1 MNHVTSL
8 NGLALHDSWV
18 TIGTFDGVHK
28 GHQALIRTLVEG
40 AHQNHQPAVV
50 VTFYPHPA
58 IILGKSPF
66 PGYLTSPEERARYL
80 GALGVDWV
88 VTLTFDHTVANL
100 SAQDFMHQLA
110 THLGIRY
117 LVIGYDFALGRGREG
132 NPERL
137 RAIGQQLGYEVILA
151 QPVQDGEQPI
161 SSSQIRHL
169 IQQGDLETASQW
181 LGRLYAIEGSVVRGD
196 GRGRVLGFPTANLS
210 YWPEKLLPANGVY
223 ATWAWVGNERLAA
236 VTNLGV
242 RPTFASPLHYRF
254 LEAHILDFNGDL
266 YQQTLTLEFV
276 ARLRPEQRFSSLE
289 DLKAQI
295 QKDIR
300 TAREI
305 LNHVP

>member
-1 MNHVTSL
+1 MTHVTSL
-8 NGLALHDSWV
+8 NGLALHNSWV

-28 GHQALIRTLVEG
+28 GHQALIHTLVEG
-40 AHQNHQPAVV
+40 AHRHNQPAVV

-58 IILGKSPF
+58 VVLGKGPF

-80 GALGVDWV
+80 SELGVDWV
-88 VTLTFDHTVANL
+88 ITLTFDHAMSSL
-100 SAQDFMHQLA
+100 SAQDFMNQLA
-110 THLGIRY
+110 KHLGIRY

-137 RAIGQQLGYEVILA
+137 QAIGQQLGYEVILA
-151 QPVQDGEQPI
+151 QPVQAGEQPI
-161 SSSQIRHL
+161 SSSQIRQF
-169 IQQGDLETASQW
+169 IQQGNLETANQW
-181 LGRLYAIEGSVVRGD
+181 LGRLYAVEGIVVRGD

-223 ATWAWVGNERLAA
+223 ATWAWVGKERLAA

-254 LEAHILDFNGDL
+254 LEAHLLDFEGDL
-266 YQQTLTLEFV
+266 YEQTLTLEFV

>member
-8 NGLALHDSWV
+8 DGLALHDSWV

-28 GHQALIRTLVEG
+28 GHQALIRALVEG

-50 VTFYPHPA
+50 VTFHPHPTVV
-58 IILGKSPF
+58 LGKGPF

-80 GALGVDWV
+80 GELGVDWV
-88 VTLTFDHTVANL
+88 ITLTFDRAMASL
-100 SAQDFMHQLA
+100 SAQDFMSRLA
-110 THLGIRY
+110 PHLGIRY

-137 RAIGQQLGYEVILA
+137 QAIGQSLGYEVILT
-151 QPVQDGEQPI
+151 QPIQAGEQPI

-169 IQQGDLETASQW
+169 IQLGDLETANQW
-181 LGRLYAIEGSVVRGD
+181 LGRRYAIEGSVVRGD

-223 ATWAWVGNERLAA
+223 ATWAWVGKERLAA

-289 DLKAQI
+289 ELKAQI